1 MTGTKLDVRAR
12 RWAAVAALVVLSPI
26 CAEYLIGYL
35 EGADEPLGLL
45 AGLLILAPLYGTVAV
60 LIREVVRRTGRG
72 WPTILLL
79 AAAFGVIQ
87 AGLIDQ
93 SLFFRDFA
101 ADDPDW
107 ATQPPQTLIPGTGVD
122 AASLLNYVGGHV
134 VWSIAAPIAVVE
146 ACAPRIAT
154 RRWLGP
160 VGVLVMLALW
170 ISAALLIH
178 DAAATGS
185 TATAAQL
192 TGAAVAAAALV
203 AAAFLLRPNQIVSAG
218 KAPSW
223 WLVGVVTGIA
233 LGANQLL
240 PATWAGTAVNIA
252 VLAVLGWLLVVWS
265 RREGWGRRHV
275 LAAAGAALI
284 VRAALSF
291 LVEPFGEFDFAAK
304 YAVNAAMLAGVIALL
319 VLAARRIQREE
330 AAAC

>member
-1 MTGTKLDVRAR
+1 M
-12 RWAAVAALVVLSPI
+12 
-26 CAEYLIGYL
+26 
-35 EGADEPLGLL
+35 
-45 AGLLILAPLYGTVAV
+45 
-60 LIREVVRRTGRG
+60 
-72 WPTILLL
+72 
-79 AAAFGVIQ
+79 IQ

-107 ATQPPQTLIPGTGVD
+107 ATQPPQTLIPGTGID
-122 AASLLNYVGGHV
+122 AASLLNYVAHV
-134 VWSIAAPIAVVE
+134 VWSFAAPIAVVQ

-154 RRWLGP
+154 RRRLGP
-160 VGVLVMLALW
+160 VGILVMLALW
-170 ISAALLIH
+170 IPAALLIH

-185 TATAAQL
+185 TTTAAQP
-192 TGAAVAAAALV
+192 TGAAVAAAALGRGCFPF
-203 AAAFLLRPNQIVSAG
+203 AAQDRARG

-252 VLAVLGWLLVVWS
+252 VLAVLGWLLVVSS